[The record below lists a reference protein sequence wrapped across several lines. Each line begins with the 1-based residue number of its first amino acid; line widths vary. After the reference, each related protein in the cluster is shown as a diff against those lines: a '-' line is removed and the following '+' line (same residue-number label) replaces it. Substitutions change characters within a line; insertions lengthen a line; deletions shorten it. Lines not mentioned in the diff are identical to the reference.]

1 MNANTINIYKV
12 IDKGNRNYGKT
23 YTFKTAQGAQHK
35 YDSLTDHADMYQ
47 ETDVVNYDV
56 KLASK

>member
-1 MNANTINIYKV
+1 MNANTISIYKV
-12 IDKGNRNYGKT
+12 IDKSAENHNKT
-23 YTFKTAQGAQHK
+23 YTFKTVQGAQRK
-35 YDSLTDHADMYQ
+35 YDSLDRADMYQ